1 MSITEQ
7 LIKTLH
13 ESKSGPF
20 LFIGSGLSRRYLGLE
35 DWKGLLARFTPEGK
49 PFEYYLSMADGDI
62 PKATSLLAE
71 DFNQIWWSSSTY
83 QESVERNK
91 HKAVGKCSALRIEIS
106 NYINKL
112 NYSGV
117 IRDNYKDE
125 VDLLSALNVDGVIT
139 TNWDRFA
146 EHLFPDSKVYIGQD
160 ELLFANPQQIG
171 EIYKIH
177 GCSSRPESL
186 VLTDRDYANFRD
198 KQPYLTSKL
207 ITIFVEHPVVFLGY
221 SLSDPNIGQLL
232 ESIASCVGSQH
243 LEKLRKNLIFVSRLK
258 SGEREQISETYQVVN
273 GVQLPIVLVKTDS
286 FIDVFHAINTV
297 KRKIPTRVLRYF
309 KEEFYELVKTN
320 DPKAKLYVADIDSLN
335 NKDEIEFVVGVGVAE
350 TKREEERQGVP
361 SAVGYSTLTVNDL
374 IDDLLNDKGS
384 FSSES
389 IVNDVVPFLLKSTAN
404 VPVFKYLSAMGI
416 SSLSDY
422 ERHGLHVDKV
432 VKRSLD
438 KFGIKTV
445 KKLYFKQRKKS
456 LSELID
462 ANPPQN
468 AAKLIVFLPKSK
480 VDLSVLH
487 RFLLDNIDKME
498 SSQYASDFKKLAAF
512 YDRLRYGWD

>member
-13 ESKSGPF
+13 ESKSRPF

-49 PFEYYLSMADGDI
+49 PFEYYLSVADSDI

-71 DFNQIWWSSSTY
+71 DFNQVWWSSGAY

-91 HKAVGKCSALRIEIS
+91 HKAIGKCSALRIEIS

-112 NYSGV
+112 NYSDA
-117 IRDNYKDE
+117 IRDSYKEE
-125 VDLLSALNVDGVIT
+125 VDLLSGLNVDGVIT

-146 EHLFPDSKVYIGQD
+146 EHLFPDSKVYVGQD
-160 ELLFANPQQIG
+160 ELLFSNPQQIG

-186 VLTDRDYANFRD
+186 VLTDRDYVSFRD

-258 SGEREQISETYQVVN
+258 SGEREQIS
-273 GVQLPIVLVKTDS
+273 
-286 FIDVFHAINTV
+286 
-297 KRKIPTRVLRYF
+297 
-309 KEEFYELVKTN
+309 
-320 DPKAKLYVADIDSLN
+320 
-335 NKDEIEFVVGVGVAE
+335 
-350 TKREEERQGVP
+350 
-361 SAVGYSTLTVNDL
+361 
-374 IDDLLNDKGS
+374 
-384 FSSES
+384 
-389 IVNDVVPFLLKSTAN
+389 
-404 VPVFKYLSAMGI
+404 
-416 SSLSDY
+416 
-422 ERHGLHVDKV
+422 
-432 VKRSLD
+432 
-438 KFGIKTV
+438 
-445 KKLYFKQRKKS
+445 
-456 LSELID
+456 
-462 ANPPQN
+462 
-468 AAKLIVFLPKSK
+468 
-480 VDLSVLH
+480 
-487 RFLLDNIDKME
+487 
-498 SSQYASDFKKLAAF
+498 
-512 YDRLRYGWD
+512 